1 MCPKRVRTLERIFR
15 IGSKIKPTARWLSSL
30 FLLAT
35 ILSACGGGPGASAD
49 RDATVEAIS
58 AAVRGTATVQ
68 AAARSNPDAAV
79 ETARAEA
86 DARGQALAATQA
98 AQAALSDEARAATAT
113 AFAPYIAD
121 LPRYGVDPEGGRP
134 GWIHPPV
141 TLEVDGYME
150 YDYVNQFLATVAQD
164 FVVSSDITWNTQYG
178 TSGCGFVLRSDGNKN
193 ALNQY
198 LAVSTRGAS
207 GHVLFATMSNGDI
220 VGGRDIYAYGIDPN
234 FNWENNATNRLTV
247 VGRGNTF
254 TIYSNDTLIGE
265 IDPGA
270 PVALP
275 GIPPP
280 PQQPPNVGDVNAMN
294 LFRSQLAQQQ
304 AVATQITADY
314 QARQREAARAEKFF
328 ERGFVAMVVLS
339 ESGRSEC
346 TFENTWL
353 WLIE

>member
-1 MCPKRVRTLERIFR
+1 MIT
-15 IGSKIKPTARWLSSL
+15 
-30 FLLAT
+30 
-35 ILSACGGGPGASAD
+35 LSACGLGSSDGGA
-49 RDATVEAIS
+49 REATLEAIS
-58 AAVRGTATVQ
+58 VSVRGTATVQ
-68 AAARSNPDAAV
+68 AAGRLNPNAAI
-79 ETARAEA
+79 ETAQADA
-86 DARGQALAATQA
+86 DARSQALDATQA
-98 AQAALSDEARAATAT
+98 AQAAISDEARAATAT
-113 AFAPYIAD
+113 AFAPFIAD
-121 LPRYGVDPEGGRP
+121 LPKYGVDPEQGRP

-141 TLEVDGYME
+141 TLEVDGYMQ
-150 YDYVNQFLATVAQD
+150 YDYVNQFIATVARD
-164 FVVSSDITWNTQYG
+164 FVVSSDITWDTQYG

-198 LAVSTRGAS
+198 MTIATRGAS

-220 VGGRDIYAYGIDPN
+220 VSGRDIYAYGRDPN
-234 FNWENNATNRLTV
+234 FQWGNNVTNRLTV

-270 PVALP
+270 PVSLP
-275 GIPPP
+275 AIPPP
-280 PQQPPNVGDVNAMN
+280 PQQPPDVGDVNAMN
-294 LFRSQLAQQQ
+294 LYRSQLAEQQ

-314 QARQREAARAEKFF
+314 QSRQREAAKAEKYF

-339 ESGRSEC
+339 ESGRSVC

>member
-1 MCPKRVRTLERIFR
+1 MSSRLK
-15 IGSKIKPTARWLSSL
+15 SKARWFSSL
-30 FLLAT
+30 LLLAT
-35 ILSACGGGPGASAD
+35 VLSACGGGTSAD
-49 RDATVEAIS
+49 SPRDATVEAIS
-58 AAVRGTATVQ
+58 AAVRGTATIE
-68 AAARSNPDAAV
+68 AAGKLNPNAAV
-79 ETARAEA
+79 ETAGAEA
-86 DARGQALAATQA
+86 TARSQGLDATQA
-98 AQAALSDEARAATAT
+98 AQAAISGEARAATAT
-113 AFAPYIAD
+113 AFAPFIAE
-121 LPRYGVDPEGGRP
+121 LPRYGVDPEKGRP

-193 ALNQY
+193 ALSQY
-198 LAVSTRGAS
+198 MVISTRGAS
-207 GHVLFATMSNGDI
+207 GHVLFATMSQGKI

-234 FNWENNATNRLTV
+234 FSWENNATNRLTV

-265 IDPGA
+265 VDPGA

-280 PQQPPNVGDVNAMN
+280 PKQPPDVGDTNAMN
-294 LFRSQLAQQQ
+294 LYRKQVAEQQ

-314 QARQREAARAEKFF
+314 QARQREAAEAEKFF

-346 TFENTWL
+346 KFDNTWL

>member
-1 MCPKRVRTLERIFR
+1 MRHKAGRI
-15 IGSKIKPTARWLSSL
+15 SCL
-30 FLLAT
+30 FILVS
-35 ILSACGGGPGASAD
+35 ILSACGQGSSAD
-49 RDATVEAIS
+49 VARESTLEAIS

-68 AAARSNPDAAV
+68 AAIRLDPNAPNETAQAEGTARSLSLD
-79 ETARAEA
+79 
-86 DARGQALAATQA
+86 ATQA
-98 AQAALSDEARAATAT
+98 AQAAISDEARAATAT
-113 AFAPYIAD
+113 AFAPYVAD
-121 LPRYGVDPEGGRP
+121 LPKYGVDPSQGRP
-134 GWIHPPV
+134 GWIHPAV

-193 ALNQY
+193 ALSQY
-198 LAVSTRGAS
+198 LTIATRGAS
-207 GHVLFATMSNGDI
+207 GHVLFATMSEGKL
-220 VGGRDIYAYGIDPN
+220 VSGRDIYAYGIDPN
-234 FNWENNATNRLTV
+234 FQWGNNTTNRLTV
-247 VGRGNTF
+247 VGRGNKF

-265 IDPGA
+265 IDPAA
-270 PVALP
+270 PVTLP
-275 GIPPP
+275 GIPPVP
-280 PQQPPNVGDVNAMN
+280 KQPANVGDVNAMN
-294 LFRSQLAQQQ
+294 LYKRQLAEQQ

-314 QARQREAARAEKFF
+314 QARQREAAQAEKYF